1 MCMSSYYNKTTII
14 NRVLPWVILTPLSLL
29 PVGQK
34 LGYLGVSWTCSLC
47 LTREK
52 WIHRVLTLT
61 EGIQSTYIRIYCVSL
76 TPLPTVEKL
85 TEETP
90 FTSKAHKRFI
100 LEPHMRAHGLGP
112 QTRFPQMPWSSEG
125 VIPWTFYSNQT
136 EKIIRSHASNTW
148 VVLSG
153 K

>member
-1 MCMSSYYNKTTII
+1 MFSYYNKTTII
-14 NRVLPWVILTPLSLL
+14 NGVLPWVILTPLSLL

-34 LGYLGVSWTCSLC
+34 LGYLDMSWTCSLC

-52 WIHRVLTLT
+52 WIYRVLTLI
-61 EGIQSTYIRIYCVSL
+61 EEVQSTYIRIYCVPL

-85 TEETP
+85 TEETA
-90 FTSKAHKRFI
+90 FTSKAYKRRFI
-100 LEPHMRAHGLGP
+100 LEPHMCAHGLGP
-112 QTRFPQMPWSSEG
+112 QTRFPQMPCSSEV
-125 VIPWTFYSNQT
+125 VILWTFYSNQA
-136 EKIIRSHASNTW
+136 EKVIRSHASNTW